1 MTLIII
7 WGINLIKKNLTKKE
21 IAEKINIRL
30 GYSIEE
36 SKDFLDFIF
45 NTIIEQVKKGNEVK
59 LPELGNFSRV
69 QKNQRLGR
77 NPKTGKS
84 ALISKRQ
91 VVKYKPSKIL
101 RNRINN

>member
-1 MTLIII
+1 M
-7 WGINLIKKNLTKKE
+7 IKKNLTKKE